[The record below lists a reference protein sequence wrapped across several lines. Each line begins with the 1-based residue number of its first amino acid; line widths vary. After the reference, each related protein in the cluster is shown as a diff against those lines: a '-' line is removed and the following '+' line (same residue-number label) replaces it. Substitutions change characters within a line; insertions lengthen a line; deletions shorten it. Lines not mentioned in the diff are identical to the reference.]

1 LVLAALPKQM
11 VQILFYQPLHQQA
24 VAVLLREPPLE
35 VAVLVAVLLIVLAQ
49 KHLVLELLVKVIT
62 VALLHLKQRAEAAAR
77 VQLGAMVGLQRLA
90 MAVLELHPQS
100 LAQVSHTLAAVAAVQ
115 YQPKQRVQVAVAA
128 AALAHLATMSQQ
140 QQEAQTLEAA
150 GAVMVN

>member
-1 LVLAALPKQM
+1 
-11 VQILFYQPLHQQA
+11 
-24 VAVLLREPPLE
+24 
-35 VAVLVAVLLIVLAQ
+35 
-49 KHLVLELLVKVIT
+49 
-62 VALLHLKQRAEAAAR
+62 
-77 VQLGAMVGLQRLA
+77 MVGLQRLA

-100 LAQVSHTLAAVAAVQ
+100 LAQVSHTLAVVAAVQ

-128 AALAHLATMSQQ
+128 AARAHLATMSQQ